1 MRTDAHKSYLWR
13 FASGLLSVGVAFF
26 AMSLLASDV
35 MSLDQY
41 GAMASAIPAGI
52 WALGF
57 VAASGLVLQG
67 LHING
72 RKPKFTPLIR
82 LLGLLFLLMLFA
94 VLTLSALTARGGD
107 TIVVFS
113 ALFFIPHLLHFIRAD
128 LRLLIM
134 RWGAVRHDP

>member
-13 FASGLLSVGVAFF
+13 FANGILLVGVAFF

-41 GAMASAIPAGI
+41 GAMANAIPPGI

-57 VAASGLVLQG
+57 IAASGLVLYA

-72 RKPKFTPLIR
+72 RKPRFTPLIR
-82 LLGLLFLLMLFA
+82 LVGLGFLLMLF
-94 VLTLSALTARGGD
+94 VLLALSAWTAEGGY

-113 ALFFIPHLLHFIRAD
+113 ALFFIPHLLHFIRTD
-128 LRLLIM
+128 LRLLIT
-134 RWGAVRHDP
+134 RWGAVRHEP